1 MSEKTLVLHIEPLP
15 KERPRATVMG
25 GHARIYTPRK
35 TAEYEKQIG
44 TAWKSMHDGGPE
56 TGPVSVRMA
65 FVMPIPKSAT
75 KKAKQDM
82 ENRLIRPAVKP
93 DADNLA
99 KAVLDGLNGIAY
111 KDDNQIVDLSVSK
124 YYGPV
129 PKVMVKVKSWEPKE
143 EQA

>member
-1 MSEKTLVLHIEPLP
+1 MSERILVLHTEPLP

-35 TAEYEKQIG
+35 TAEYEKKIG
-44 TAWKSMHDGGPE
+44 DAWKSMHDGGPE

-82 ENRLIRPAVKP
+82 ENRRIRPVVKP

-111 KDDNQIVDLSVSK
+111 RDDNQIVDLSVSK
-124 YYGPV
+124 YYGTV
-129 PKVMVKVKSWEPKE
+129 PKVMIRVKSWEPKE
-143 EQA
+143 EGE